1 MTLAELTVF
10 PLADPDEPP
19 TPPVAAD
26 FLQRCL
32 PFGQEA
38 RGQEDEPGRSE
49 PESGT
54 APQWRQA
61 PDHAAAFLT
70 RPLSVEWIA
79 IPAGEFL
86 MGSAKEEDP
95 LALAN
100 EMPQH
105 AVYLEQFAI
114 SRYPITNGQYWAFVR
129 ATGCRPP
136 QHWHGGEIPPGLER
150 HPVVFV
156 TWHDA
161 NAYCA
166 WASAAAGREIR
177 LPSEA
182 EWEKAARGGV
192 GHASEGRIWPW
203 GNRPPDGEHC
213 NADYRVGTT
222 TPVNAY
228 PLGASPYG
236 VMDMAGNV
244 CEWTRTL
251 HEEGW
256 LKLKFRYPY
265 DPDDGRE
272 DMGTPD
278 WVPRMLRGGAFLSDS
293 HYTRCAARYQL
304 PADASGKFVGFRVAL
319 VPGH

>member
-1 MTLAELTVF
+1 MTLTKLAVF
-10 PLADPDEPP
+10 PLLDPEEPHIP
-19 TPPVAAD
+19 AHAAEL
-26 FLQRCL
+26 LQRCL

-38 RGQEDEPGRSE
+38 PGRQEDEWGRGE
-49 PESGT
+49 PENPT

-61 PDHAAAFLT
+61 PDHATAFLT
-70 RPLSVEWIA
+70 RPLSIEWIA
-79 IPAGEFL
+79 IPAGEFM
-86 MGSAKEEDP
+86 MGSDKDQDP
-95 LALAN
+95 LASAN

-105 AVYLEQFAI
+105 ALYLEQFAI
-114 SRYPITNGQYWAFVR
+114 SRYPITNSQYRAFVL

-136 QHWHGGEIPPGLER
+136 QHWHGGEFPHSLER

-156 TWHDA
+156 SWHDA

-166 WASAAAGREIR
+166 WASAVAGRMIR

-182 EWEKAARGGV
+182 EWEKAAR
-192 GHASEGRIWPW
+192 SDEGRVWPW

-222 TPVNAY
+222 TAVNAY
-228 PLGASPYG
+228 PPGASPYG

-256 LKLKFRYPY
+256 LHLKFRYPY

-272 DMGTPD
+272 DMDAPD
-278 WVPRMLRGGAFLSDS
+278 WVPRILRGGAFLSDN

-319 VPGH
+319 APKH

>member
-1 MTLAELTVF
+1 MTLTKLTVF
-10 PLADPDEPP
+10 PLAEPEQL
-19 TPPVAAD
+19 PVPKIAAEL
-26 FLQRCL
+26 LQRWL

-38 RGQEDEPGRSE
+38 VGPGAQEDEPGGEGER
-49 PESGT
+49 GT
-54 APQWRQA
+54 APQWRQL
-61 PDHAAAFLT
+61 PGHGAAFLT
-70 RPLSVEWIA
+70 RPLGVEWIA

-86 MGSAKEEDP
+86 MGSDRDADP
-95 LALAN
+95 LALVS

-105 AVYLEQFAI
+105 GVYLEQFAI
-114 SRYPITNGQYWAFVR
+114 SRYPITNGQYREFVR
-129 ATGCRPP
+129 ASGHGAP
-136 QHWHGGEIPPGLER
+136 QHWHGGEIPAGLEL

-166 WASAAAGREIR
+166 WASTAARRTIR

-182 EWEKAARGGV
+182 EWEKAAHGGE
-192 GHASEGRIWPW
+192 GHIWPW
-203 GNRPPDGEHC
+203 GNRPPDAQHC

-222 TPVNAY
+222 TAVNAY
-228 PLGASPYG
+228 PLGASSYG

-256 LKLKFRYPY
+256 LHLKFRYPY

-272 DMGTPD
+272 DADAPD
-278 WVPRMLRGGAFLSDS
+278 WVPRLLRGGAFLSDS

-304 PADASGKFVGFRVAL
+304 PADASGKFVGFRVVLAPH
-319 VPGH
+319 VGR

>member
-1 MTLAELTVF
+1 MTLTKLAVL
-10 PLADPDEPP
+10 PLLDPDEPP
-19 TPPVAAD
+19 FTADAAD
-26 FLQRCL
+26 FLQRWL

-38 RGQEDEPGRSE
+38 PGGQEDESGRGE
-49 PESGT
+49 PEHGM

-61 PDHAAAFLT
+61 PGHIMAFLT
-70 RPLSVEWIA
+70 RPLNIEWIA

-86 MGSAKEEDP
+86 MGSDKEQDP

-114 SRYPITNGQYWAFVR
+114 SRYPITNSQYQAFVR

-136 QHWHGGEIPPGLER
+136 QHWHGGELPHGLER

-156 TWHDA
+156 SWHDA
-161 NAYCA
+161 NAYCV
-166 WASAAAGREIR
+166 WASAVTGRVIR

-182 EWEKAARGGV
+182 EWEKAARSG
-192 GHASEGRIWPW
+192 EGRVWPW
-203 GNRPPDGEHC
+203 GNRPPDGKHC

-222 TPVNAY
+222 TAVNSY
-228 PLGASPYG
+228 PPGASPYG

-256 LKLKFRYPY
+256 LHLKFRYPY

-272 DMGTPD
+272 DMGAPN
-278 WVPRMLRGGAFLSDS
+278 WVPRILRGGAFLSDN

-319 VPGH
+319 APHAAR